1 MKKISIRTVSI
12 VIFLITVGIG
22 GMLALI
28 SSECT
33 RQFQNLQDETERFIQ
48 CENAL
53 QQMQAGSDYLEK
65 QVSQYVQTGQY
76 IHMDFYLK
84 EIRETQRYE
93 KACDYLQQ
101 EFGGTTA
108 IKPLESA
115 VAYEEKL
122 REQEFY
128 IMRLMAEVSFADEAL
143 WSEEIRGI
151 ALTPEDA
158 ALEQEQKQERALEIL
173 SGHAYK
179 ILRTN
184 EDNYIVGAK
193 QALGQQTR
201 NNQNHAQK
209 VFRDVYLKFETGVA
223 VLIVL
228 VLLICIILWKLVIAP
243 LKTYGKS
250 IVKGEIFPVVGAKEL
265 QELATTYNKVY
276 QENLVAQKLIRHEA
290 EHDALTDAL
299 NRGAFDKILSIYEQ
313 GDSSFAMIMVDVDV
327 FKQVND
333 TYGHSVGDKILVKV
347 ADNLQREFRSI
358 DYICRIGGD
367 EFAIIMV
374 DVGSDLK
381 EVVRE
386 KIAQVN
392 ENLSNPTDGLPAV
405 SLSVGVAFSDRE
417 NPGDSI
423 FKDADKA
430 LYKVKNSGR
439 NNCGFYE
446 G

>member
-33 RQFQNLQDETERFIQ
+33 RQFQNLQNETERFIQ
-48 CENAL
+48 CESAL

-84 EIRETQRYE
+84 DIRETQRYE

-143 WSEEIRGI
+143 WPEEIRGI
-151 ALTPEDA
+151 ALTAEDA

-201 NNQNHAQK
+201 NNQNHAQT

-243 LKTYGKS
+243 LKMYGKS
-250 IVKGEIFPVVGAKEL
+250 IVKGEIFPVVGAREL

-313 GDSSFAMIMVDVDV
+313 GDTSFAMIMVDVDV

-367 EFAIIMV
+367 EFAIVMV

-392 ENLSNPTDGLPAV
+392 ESLSNPTDGLPAV

>member
-48 CENAL
+48 CESAL

-128 IMRLMAEVSFADEAL
+128 IMRLMAEVSFADEDL
-143 WSEEIRGI
+143 WPEEIRGI

-184 EDNYIVGAK
+184 EDNYIASAK
-193 QALGQQTR
+193 QVLGQQTR
-201 NNQNHAQK
+201 NNQNHAQT

-243 LKTYGKS
+243 LKMYGKS

-347 ADNLQREFRSI
+347 ANNLQREFRSI

-367 EFAIIMV
+367 EFAIVMV

-430 LYKVKNSGR
+430 LYKVKKNGR
-439 NNCGFYE
+439 HNCGFYE

>member
-48 CENAL
+48 CESAL

-128 IMRLMAEVSFADEAL
+128 IMRLMAEVSFADEDL
-143 WSEEIRGI
+143 WPEEIRGI
-151 ALTPEDA
+151 ALTAEDA

-184 EDNYIVGAK
+184 EDNYIASAK
-193 QALGQQTR
+193 QVLGQQTR
-201 NNQNHAQK
+201 NNQNHAQT
-209 VFRDVYLKFETGVA
+209 VFQDVYLKFETGVA

-228 VLLICIILWKLVIAP
+228 VLLVCIILWKLVIAP
-243 LKTYGKS
+243 LKMYGES

-299 NRGAFDKILSIYEQ
+299 NRGAFEKILSIYEQ
-313 GDSSFAMIMVDVDV
+313 GDTSFAMIMVDVDV

-347 ADNLQREFRSI
+347 ANHLQREFRSI

-374 DVGSDLK
+374 EMTSDLRYTI
-381 EVVRE
+381 EE
-386 KIAQVN
+386 KINAMN
-392 ENLSNPTDGLPAV
+392 ERLAKPQDGLPPL
-405 SLSVGVAFSDRE
+405 SLSVGVAFTDRK
-417 NPGDSI
+417 NPSGTL
-423 FKDADKA
+423 FQDADKA
-430 LYKVKNSGR
+430 LYERKKNGKAGCS
-439 NNCGFYE
+439 FYE

>member
-12 VIFLITVGIG
+12 VIFLITVVIG

-48 CENAL
+48 CESAL

-143 WSEEIRGI
+143 WPEEIRGI
-151 ALTPEDA
+151 ALTAEDA

-173 SGHAYK
+173 NGHAYK

-201 NNQNHAQK
+201 NNQNHAQT
-209 VFRDVYLKFETGVA
+209 VFQDVYLKFETGVA

-243 LKTYGKS
+243 LKMYGKS

-299 NRGAFDKILSIYEQ
+299 NRGAFEKILSIYEQ
-313 GDSSFAMIMVDVDV
+313 GDTFFAMIMVDVDV

-347 ADNLQREFRSI
+347 ANNLQREFRSI

-367 EFAIIMV
+367 EFAIVMV

-392 ENLSNPTDGLPAV
+392 ENLSNPSDGLPAV
-405 SLSVGVAFSDRE
+405 SISVGVAFSDRE

-430 LYKVKNSGR
+430 LYKVKKNGR
-439 NNCGFYE
+439 HNCGFYE

>member
-48 CENAL
+48 CESAL

-76 IHMDFYLK
+76 IHMDFYVK

-143 WSEEIRGI
+143 WPEEIRGI

-158 ALEQEQKQERALEIL
+158 ALEQEQKQKRALEIL

-201 NNQNHAQK
+201 NNQNHAQT

-250 IVKGEIFPVVGAKEL
+250 IVKGEIFPVVGAREL

-367 EFAIIMV
+367 EFAIVMV

>member
-143 WSEEIRGI
+143 WPEEIRGI

-158 ALEQEQKQERALEIL
+158 VLEQEQKQERALEIL

-184 EDNYIVGAK
+184 EDNYIASAK
-193 QALGQQTR
+193 QVLGQQTR
-201 NNQNHAQK
+201 NNQNHAQT

-243 LKTYGKS
+243 LKMYGKS

-367 EFAIIMV
+367 EFAIVMV

>member
-48 CENAL
+48 CESAL

-143 WSEEIRGI
+143 WPEEIRGI

-201 NNQNHAQK
+201 NNQNHAQT

-243 LKTYGKS
+243 LKLYGKS

-367 EFAIIMV
+367 EFAIVMV

>member
-48 CENAL
+48 CESAL

-143 WSEEIRGI
+143 WPEEIRGI

-158 ALEQEQKQERALEIL
+158 VLEQEQKQERALEIL

-201 NNQNHAQK
+201 NNQNHAQT

-243 LKTYGKS
+243 LKMYGKS
-250 IVKGEIFPVVGAKEL
+250 IVKGEIFPVVGAREL

-347 ADNLQREFRSI
+347 ANNLQREFRSI

>member
-12 VIFLITVGIG
+12 VIFLITVVIG

-48 CENAL
+48 CESAL

-101 EFGGTTA
+101 EFGGTAA

-143 WSEEIRGI
+143 WPEEIRGI
-151 ALTPEDA
+151 ALTAEDA

-184 EDNYIVGAK
+184 EDNYIASAK
-193 QALGQQTR
+193 QVLGQQTR
-201 NNQNHAQK
+201 NNQNHAQT
-209 VFRDVYLKFETGVA
+209 VFQDVYLKFETGVA

-228 VLLICIILWKLVIAP
+228 VLLVCIILWKLVIAP
-243 LKTYGKS
+243 LKMYEKS

-299 NRGAFDKILSIYEQ
+299 NRGAFEKILSIYEQ
-313 GDSSFAMIMVDVDV
+313 GDTSFAMIMVDVDV

-347 ADNLQREFRSI
+347 ANNLQREFRSI

-367 EFAIIMV
+367 EFAIVMV

-386 KIAQVN
+386 KIAHVN
-392 ENLSNPTDGLPAV
+392 ENLSNPADGLPAV

-423 FKDADKA
+423 FKDADQA
-430 LYKVKNSGR
+430 LYKVKKNGR
-439 NNCGFYE
+439 HNCGFYE
-446 G
+446 R

>member
-48 CENAL
+48 CESAL

-76 IHMDFYLK
+76 IHIDFYLK

-143 WSEEIRGI
+143 WPEEIRGI
-151 ALTPEDA
+151 ALTAEDA

-173 SGHAYK
+173 NGHAYK

-184 EDNYIVGAK
+184 EDNYIASAK
-193 QALGQQTR
+193 QVLGQQTR
-201 NNQNHAQK
+201 NNQNHAQT
-209 VFRDVYLKFETGVA
+209 VFQDVYLKFETGVA

-228 VLLICIILWKLVIAP
+228 VLLVCIILWKLVIEP
-243 LKTYGKS
+243 LKMYGES

-299 NRGAFDKILSIYEQ
+299 NRGAFEKILSIYEQ
-313 GDSSFAMIMVDVDV
+313 GDSRFAMIMVDVDV

-347 ADNLQREFRSI
+347 ANNLQREFRSI

-367 EFAIIMV
+367 EFAIVMV

-392 ENLSNPTDGLPAV
+392 KNLSNPTDGLPAV

-423 FKDADKA
+423 FKDADQA
-430 LYKVKNSGR
+430 LYKVKKNGR
-439 NNCGFYE
+439 HNCGFYE

>member
-143 WSEEIRGI
+143 WPEEIRGI
-151 ALTPEDA
+151 ALTAEDA

-201 NNQNHAQK
+201 NNQNHAQT

-243 LKTYGKS
+243 LKMYGKS

-347 ADNLQREFRSI
+347 ANNLQREFRSI

-367 EFAIIMV
+367 EFAIVMV

-392 ENLSNPTDGLPAV
+392 ENLSIPTDGLPAV

>member
-48 CENAL
+48 CESAL

-143 WSEEIRGI
+143 WPEEIRGI

-201 NNQNHAQK
+201 NNQNHAQT

-243 LKTYGKS
+243 LKMYGKS
-250 IVKGEIFPVVGAKEL
+250 IVKGEIFPVVGAREL

-299 NRGAFDKILSIYEQ
+299 NRGAFEKILSIYEQ
-313 GDSSFAMIMVDVDV
+313 GDTSFAMIMVDVDV

-347 ADNLQREFRSI
+347 ANNLQREFRSI

-367 EFAIIMV
+367 EFAIVMV

-405 SLSVGVAFSDRE
+405 SISVGVAFSDRE

-423 FKDADKA
+423 FKDADQA
-430 LYKVKNSGR
+430 LYKVKKNGR
-439 NNCGFYE
+439 HNCGFYE

>member
-48 CENAL
+48 CESAL

-128 IMRLMAEVSFADEAL
+128 IMRLMAEVSFADEDL
-143 WSEEIRGI
+143 WPEEIRGI

-201 NNQNHAQK
+201 NNQNHAQT

-243 LKTYGKS
+243 LKMYGKS

-367 EFAIIMV
+367 EFAIVMV

-381 EVVRE
+381 GVVRE

>member
-33 RQFQNLQDETERFIQ
+33 RQFQNLQNETERFIQ
-48 CENAL
+48 CESAL

-143 WSEEIRGI
+143 WPEEIRGI
-151 ALTPEDA
+151 ALTAEDA

-201 NNQNHAQK
+201 NNQNHAQT

-243 LKTYGKS
+243 LKMYGKS
-250 IVKGEIFPVVGAKEL
+250 IVKGEIFPVVGAREL

-313 GDSSFAMIMVDVDV
+313 GDTSFAMIMVDVDV

-367 EFAIIMV
+367 EFAIVMV

-392 ENLSNPTDGLPAV
+392 ESLSNPTDGLPAV

>member
-12 VIFLITVGIG
+12 VIFLITVVIG

-48 CENAL
+48 CESAL

-143 WSEEIRGI
+143 WPEEIRGI
-151 ALTPEDA
+151 ALTAEDA

-201 NNQNHAQK
+201 NNQNHAQT
-209 VFRDVYLKFETGVA
+209 VFQDVYLKFETGVA

-228 VLLICIILWKLVIAP
+228 VLLICILLWKLVIAP
-243 LKTYGKS
+243 LKMYGKS

-299 NRGAFDKILSIYEQ
+299 NRGAFEKILSIYEQ
-313 GDSSFAMIMVDVDV
+313 GDTFFAMIMVDVDV

-347 ADNLQREFRSI
+347 ANNLQREFRSI

-367 EFAIIMV
+367 EFAIVMV

-405 SLSVGVAFSDRE
+405 SISVGVAFSDRE

-430 LYKVKNSGR
+430 LYKVKKNGR
-439 NNCGFYE
+439 HNCGFYE

>member
-128 IMRLMAEVSFADEAL
+128 IMRLMAEVSFADEDL
-143 WSEEIRGI
+143 WPEEIRGI

-158 ALEQEQKQERALEIL
+158 ALGQEQKQERALEIL

-184 EDNYIVGAK
+184 EDNYIASAK
-193 QALGQQTR
+193 QVLGQQTR
-201 NNQNHAQK
+201 NNQNHAQT

-243 LKTYGKS
+243 LKMYGKS

-347 ADNLQREFRSI
+347 ANNLQREFRSI

-367 EFAIIMV
+367 EFAIVMV

-392 ENLSNPTDGLPAV
+392 ENLSIPTDGLPAV

>member
-143 WSEEIRGI
+143 WPEEIRGI

-184 EDNYIVGAK
+184 EDNYIASAK

-201 NNQNHAQK
+201 NNQNHAQT

-243 LKTYGKS
+243 LKMYGKS

-392 ENLSNPTDGLPAV
+392 ENLSNPTDGLPTV

>member
-48 CENAL
+48 CESAL

-128 IMRLMAEVSFADEAL
+128 IMRLMAEVSFADEDL
-143 WSEEIRGI
+143 WPEEIRGI

-201 NNQNHAQK
+201 NNQNHAQT
-209 VFRDVYLKFETGVA
+209 VFQDVYLKFETGVA

-228 VLLICIILWKLVIAP
+228 VLLVCIILWKLIIAP
-243 LKTYGKS
+243 LKMYEKS

-276 QENLVAQKLIRHEA
+276 QETLVAQKLIRHEA

-299 NRGAFDKILSIYEQ
+299 NRGAFEKILSIYEQ
-313 GDSSFAMIMVDVDV
+313 GDTSFAMIMVDIDV

-347 ADNLQREFRSI
+347 ANNLQREFRSI

-367 EFAIIMV
+367 EFAIVMV

-392 ENLSNPTDGLPAV
+392 ENLSNPADGLPAV

-423 FKDADKA
+423 FKDADQA
-430 LYKVKNSGR
+430 LYKVKKNGR
-439 NNCGFYE
+439 HNCGFYE

>member
-33 RQFQNLQDETERFIQ
+33 RQFQNLQNETERFIQ
-48 CENAL
+48 CESAL

-143 WSEEIRGI
+143 WPEEIRGI
-151 ALTPEDA
+151 ALTAEDA

-184 EDNYIVGAK
+184 EDNYIASAK

-201 NNQNHAQK
+201 NNQNHAQT

-243 LKTYGKS
+243 LKMYGKS
-250 IVKGEIFPVVGAKEL
+250 IVKGEIFPVVGAREL

-290 EHDALTDAL
+290 EHDAMTDAL

-313 GDSSFAMIMVDVDV
+313 GDSRFAMIMVDVDV

-367 EFAIIMV
+367 EFAIVMV

-392 ENLSNPTDGLPAV
+392 ESLSNPTDGLPAV

>member
-33 RQFQNLQDETERFIQ
+33 RQFQNLQNEMERFIQ
-48 CENAL
+48 CESAL

-143 WSEEIRGI
+143 WPEEIRGI
-151 ALTPEDA
+151 ALTAEDA

-201 NNQNHAQK
+201 NNQNHAQT

-243 LKTYGKS
+243 LKMYGKS

-313 GDSSFAMIMVDVDV
+313 GDTSFAMIMVDVDV

-367 EFAIIMV
+367 EFAIVMV

-392 ENLSNPTDGLPAV
+392 ESLSNPTDGLPAV

>member
-33 RQFQNLQDETERFIQ
+33 RQFQNLQNETERFIQ
-48 CENAL
+48 CESAL

-143 WSEEIRGI
+143 WPEEIRGI
-151 ALTPEDA
+151 ALAAEDA

-201 NNQNHAQK
+201 NNQNHAQT

-243 LKTYGKS
+243 LKMYGKS
-250 IVKGEIFPVVGAKEL
+250 IVKGEIFPVVGAREL

-313 GDSSFAMIMVDVDV
+313 GDTSFAMIMVDVDV

-367 EFAIIMV
+367 EFAIVMV

-392 ENLSNPTDGLPAV
+392 ESLSNPTDGLPAV

>member
-48 CENAL
+48 CESAL

-143 WSEEIRGI
+143 WPEEIRGI
-151 ALTPEDA
+151 ALTAEDA
-158 ALEQEQKQERALEIL
+158 ALGQEQKQERALEIL

-184 EDNYIVGAK
+184 EDNYIASAK
-193 QALGQQTR
+193 QVLGQQTR
-201 NNQNHAQK
+201 NNQNHAQT

-243 LKTYGKS
+243 LKMYGKS
-250 IVKGEIFPVVGAKEL
+250 IVKGEIFPVVGAREL

-313 GDSSFAMIMVDVDV
+313 GDSRFAMIMVDVDV

-367 EFAIIMV
+367 EFAIVMV

>member
-93 KACDYLQQ
+93 NACDYLQQ

-143 WSEEIRGI
+143 WPEEIRGI
-151 ALTPEDA
+151 ALAAEDA

-201 NNQNHAQK
+201 NNQNHAQT

-243 LKTYGKS
+243 LKMYGKS
-250 IVKGEIFPVVGAKEL
+250 IVKGEIFPVVGAREL

-313 GDSSFAMIMVDVDV
+313 GDTSFAMIMVDVDV

-367 EFAIIMV
+367 EFAIVMV

>member
-33 RQFQNLQDETERFIQ
+33 RQFQNLQDETERFIK
-48 CENAL
+48 CESAL

-93 KACDYLQQ
+93 NACDYLQQ

-143 WSEEIRGI
+143 WPEEIRGI
-151 ALTPEDA
+151 ALTAEDA
-158 ALEQEQKQERALEIL
+158 ALGQEQKQERALGIL

-201 NNQNHAQK
+201 NNQNHAQT

-243 LKTYGKS
+243 LKMYGKS
-250 IVKGEIFPVVGAKEL
+250 IVKGEIFPVVGAREL

-313 GDSSFAMIMVDVDV
+313 GDTSFAMIMVDVDV

-367 EFAIIMV
+367 EFAIVMV

>member
-48 CENAL
+48 CESAL

-143 WSEEIRGI
+143 WPEEIRGI

-201 NNQNHAQK
+201 NNQNHAQT

-243 LKTYGKS
+243 LKMYGKS

-367 EFAIIMV
+367 EFAIVMV

>member
-122 REQEFY
+122 REQECY

-143 WSEEIRGI
+143 WPEEIRGI

-201 NNQNHAQK
+201 NNQNHAQT

-243 LKTYGKS
+243 LKMYGKS
-250 IVKGEIFPVVGAKEL
+250 IVKGEIFPVVGAREL

-313 GDSSFAMIMVDVDV
+313 GDSRFAMIMVDVDV

>member
-33 RQFQNLQDETERFIQ
+33 RQFQNLQNETERFIQ
-48 CENAL
+48 CESAL

-143 WSEEIRGI
+143 WPEEIRGI
-151 ALTPEDA
+151 ALTAEDA
-158 ALEQEQKQERALEIL
+158 ALGQEQKQERALEIL

-184 EDNYIVGAK
+184 EDNYIASAK
-193 QALGQQTR
+193 QVLGQQTR
-201 NNQNHAQK
+201 NNQNHAQT
-209 VFRDVYLKFETGVA
+209 VFQDVYLKFETGVA

-243 LKTYGKS
+243 LKMYGKS
-250 IVKGEIFPVVGAKEL
+250 IVKGEIFPVVGAREL

-333 TYGHSVGDKILVKV
+333 TYGHSIGDKILVKV
-347 ADNLQREFRSI
+347 ANNLQREFRSI

-367 EFAIIMV
+367 EFAIVMV

>member
-48 CENAL
+48 CESAL

-108 IKPLESA
+108 IKPLVSA

-143 WSEEIRGI
+143 WPEEIRGI

-179 ILRTN
+179 ILRTD

-201 NNQNHAQK
+201 NNQNHAQT

-243 LKTYGKS
+243 LKMYGKS
-250 IVKGEIFPVVGAKEL
+250 IVKGEIFPVVGAREL

-367 EFAIIMV
+367 EFAIVMV

-392 ENLSNPTDGLPAV
+392 ENLFNPTDGLPAV

>member
-48 CENAL
+48 CESAL

-143 WSEEIRGI
+143 WPEEIRGI

-201 NNQNHAQK
+201 NNQNHAQT

-243 LKTYGKS
+243 LKMYGKS
-250 IVKGEIFPVVGAKEL
+250 IVKGEIFPVVGAREL

-347 ADNLQREFRSI
+347 ANNLQREFRSI
-358 DYICRIGGD
+358 DYICHIGGD

-392 ENLSNPTDGLPAV
+392 ENLSNPTDGLPTV

>member
-93 KACDYLQQ
+93 NACDYLQQ

-143 WSEEIRGI
+143 WPEEIRGI
-151 ALTPEDA
+151 ALTAEDA
-158 ALEQEQKQERALEIL
+158 ALGQEQKQERALGIL

-201 NNQNHAQK
+201 NNQNHAQT

-243 LKTYGKS
+243 LKMYGKS
-250 IVKGEIFPVVGAKEL
+250 IVKGEIFPVVGAREL

-313 GDSSFAMIMVDVDV
+313 GDTSFAMIMVDVDV

-367 EFAIIMV
+367 EFAIVMV

>member
-1 MKKISIRTVSI
+1 M
-12 VIFLITVGIG
+12 
-22 GMLALI
+22 
-28 SSECT
+28 
-33 RQFQNLQDETERFIQ
+33 
-48 CENAL
+48 
-53 QQMQAGSDYLEK
+53 
-65 QVSQYVQTGQY
+65 
-76 IHMDFYLK
+76 
-84 EIRETQRYE
+84 
-93 KACDYLQQ
+93 
-101 EFGGTTA
+101 
-108 IKPLESA
+108 
-115 VAYEEKL
+115 
-122 REQEFY
+122 
-128 IMRLMAEVSFADEAL
+128 
-143 WSEEIRGI
+143 
-151 ALTPEDA
+151 
-158 ALEQEQKQERALEIL
+158 

-201 NNQNHAQK
+201 NNQNHAQT

-243 LKTYGKS
+243 LKMYGKS
-250 IVKGEIFPVVGAKEL
+250 IVKGEIFPVVGAREL

-313 GDSSFAMIMVDVDV
+313 GDTSFAMIMVDVDV

-367 EFAIIMV
+367 EFAIVMV

-392 ENLSNPTDGLPAV
+392 ESLSNPTDGLPAV

>member
-33 RQFQNLQDETERFIQ
+33 RQFQNLQNEMERFIQ
-48 CENAL
+48 CESAL

-143 WSEEIRGI
+143 WPEEIRGI
-151 ALTPEDA
+151 ALTAEDA

-201 NNQNHAQK
+201 NNQNHAQT

-243 LKTYGKS
+243 LKMYGKS
-250 IVKGEIFPVVGAKEL
+250 IVKGEIFPVVGAREL

-313 GDSSFAMIMVDVDV
+313 GDTSFAMIMVDVDV

-367 EFAIIMV
+367 EFAIVMV

-392 ENLSNPTDGLPAV
+392 ESLYNPTDGLPAV

>member
-48 CENAL
+48 CESAL

-128 IMRLMAEVSFADEAL
+128 IMRLMAEVSFADEDL
-143 WSEEIRGI
+143 WPEEIRGI

-201 NNQNHAQK
+201 NNQNHAQT

-243 LKTYGKS
+243 LKMYGKS

-327 FKQVND
+327 FKQVNE

-367 EFAIIMV
+367 EFAIVMV

-381 EVVRE
+381 GVVRE

>member
-12 VIFLITVGIG
+12 VIFLITVVIG

-48 CENAL
+48 CESAL

-143 WSEEIRGI
+143 WPEEIRGI
-151 ALTPEDA
+151 ALTAEDA

-201 NNQNHAQK
+201 NNQNHAQT
-209 VFRDVYLKFETGVA
+209 VFQDVYLKFETGVA

-243 LKTYGKS
+243 LKMYGKS

-299 NRGAFDKILSIYEQ
+299 NRGAFEKILSIYEQ
-313 GDSSFAMIMVDVDV
+313 GDTFFAMIMVDVDV

-347 ADNLQREFRSI
+347 ANNLQREFRSI

-367 EFAIIMV
+367 EFAIVMV

-392 ENLSNPTDGLPAV
+392 ENLSNPSDGLPAV
-405 SLSVGVAFSDRE
+405 SISVGVAFSDRE

-430 LYKVKNSGR
+430 LYKVKKNGR
-439 NNCGFYE
+439 HNCGFYE